1 MVTNVFGFLFLLM
14 NAYGVVWCG
23 EFSYLLGAKKKDWFG
38 VAFSAGAAVGL
49 GVIGVFNL
57 NFWMTVWGL

>member
-14 NAYGVVWCG
+14 NVYGVVWFG
-23 EFSYLLGAKKKDWFG
+23 EYSYLLGAKKKEWSG
-38 VAFSAGAAVGL
+38 VAFSAGAAVVL